1 MKSQGIKVNG
11 SRSFVRRLATVN
23 ADKANRFVPKSGTY
37 PQGFRAGG
45 VHCGVK
51 KGASQLDLCLISSE
65 RPCSASAVFTTNQF
79 KAAPVQ
85 VSKKILDST
94 QGEDIR
100 SIIINAGNANA
111 VTGDQGMKDAWSMSE
126 VTDESVGAGSKPGT
140 LVMSTGVIGQ
150 KLPIDKILKG
160 IPEVA
165 KKIGNDHQS
174 WLDSANA
181 ICTTDTFPKFMS
193 REFSIGSDT
202 YRIAGLAKGAGMI
215 HPNMATLL
223 GFFVT
228 DAPVTSRALN
238 KALKYATERSFNSIS
253 VDGDTSTNDTI
264 AALANGA
271 AGGETIDVDNAARYG
286 PLESIVTEFSQDLAK
301 LVVRDGEGATKF
313 VTINVT
319 GAPTYEKAKQI
330 AESISTSSLVK
341 TALYGKD
348 ANWGRILCAI
358 GYSGV
363 PVTPANT
370 SVSFIPSDGSP
381 GLKVLVNGEPEAVDE
396 ARASEV
402 LELEDVEIRV
412 NLKDGSEQA
421 TVWTCDLSHEYVTI
435 NGDYR
440 SWFNWCNWFKKNKTD
455 LQT

>member
-1 MKSQGIKVNG
+1 MNG
-11 SRSFVRRLATVN
+11 SRFFVRRLATVN
-23 ADKANRFVPKSGTY
+23 VDKAKRFVPKTGTY
-37 PQGFRAGG
+37 PEGFKAGG
-45 VHCGVK
+45 IHCGVK
-51 KGASQLDLCLISSE
+51 KDGSQLDLCLISSE

-85 VSKKILDST
+85 VSKKILDGS
-94 QGEDIR
+94 QGEGIR

-111 VTGDQGMKDAWSMSE
+111 VTGDQGMKDAWSMSQ
-126 VTDESVGAGSKPGT
+126 VTDEAVEAKKPGT

-160 IPEVA
+160 IPELA

-193 REFSIGSDT
+193 REFKIGSDT

-228 DAPVTSRALN
+228 DAPVTPQALN

-271 AGGETIDVDNAARYG
+271 AGGETIDVNNAARYG

-313 VTINVT
+313 VTINVN

-363 PVTPANT
+363 LITPAGT

-381 GLKVLVNGEPEAVDE
+381 ELKVLVNGEPETVDE
-396 ARASEV
+396 ARASEI
-402 LELEDVEIRV
+402 LELEDIEINV
-412 NLKDGSEQA
+412 NLKDGSEKA

-440 SWFNWCNWFKKNKTD
+440 S
-455 LQT
+455 